1 MHLKNSIGSAFVLI
15 VMAGLVSNSAN
26 AQKSTGPSAS
36 AAKAGTSTA
45 TSARTAAGSS
55 VGTSAGTTTTAG
67 LTAGA
72 ALKFHNMAEWRKSP
86 AYAKRKSTL
95 DKSTPA
101 PQTHKFSFQDK
112 SNLTITL
119 DKKAPAENITGV
131 VEKKIGDSKKTK
143 SDQYDCTTSTVN
155 LTANSSSFLNNDYSG
170 SMANIFPGA
179 CYTYANLTNGS
190 WAQQFGARNGL
201 QISTDNVNING
212 SSYVNVK
219 SPDQA
224 TLQDAVTQL
233 FQRMP
238 NITAN
243 ESFAYQV
250 SLADNSA
257 AYNLNIGASA
267 SGYGVDLSNV
277 YSNGSQ
283 SNHVH
288 LTIDATKT
296 LFSITT
302 TPPDSGFFK
311 EASVEATPYL
321 SFISEVDYGVRVLA
335 NADLQFSSQQ
345 EADQFKASYSGFGVS
360 AALNVGYG
368 SVTSNVQTTINCYV
382 IGGPGGTTVAYSL
395 KDLEKQIQK
404 IFATCTYK
412 QARPIK
418 YVAST
423 MAGDDLNTYSATDN
437 FVVRSCVPA
446 NGGSPEIDNITLTI
460 TQGSDGKEP
469 KTGFRMDVDPGMTSG
484 GSNDPMFTVYTCGTE
499 NQAFVGNSVTT
510 IILRPS
516 STYKSVI
523 DEAAFQK
530 SGGHIHIWQICYTPY
545 STSGIGYDL
554 WDIVNVT
561 MTINLKPTADDPT
574 PKPIGGQSSNLVWN
588 MQGANMLVLSSQ
600 SGNQVDLYF
609 DANFNAQGANN

>member
-1 MHLKNSIGSAFVLI
+1 MNLKNSKGAAYLLI
-15 VMAGLVSNSAN
+15 LAAGLLGRPAN
-26 AQKSTGPSAS
+26 AQNKLTANKTAV
-36 AAKAGTSTA
+36 AANSKPAAPPTPATA
-45 TSARTAAGSS
+45 TTG
-55 VGTSAGTTTTAG
+55 GTKTVAEGP
-67 LTAGA
+67 
-72 ALKFHNMAEWRKSP
+72 LKFHNLAEWRNSP
-86 AYAKRKSTL
+86 AYAKRKAAY

-101 PQTHKFSFQDK
+101 PQTHKFTFQDK
-112 SNLTITL
+112 STLTITL
-119 DKKAPAENITGV
+119 DKKAPAENMSGV
-131 VEKKIGDSKKTK
+131 VEKKVGDSKKTK
-143 SDQYDCTTSTVN
+143 IDQYDCTTSTVN

-170 SMANIFPGA
+170 SMANLFPGA

-212 SSYVNVK
+212 HSYVNV
-219 SPDQA
+219 SNPDQA
-224 TLQDAVTQL
+224 TLQNAVTQL

-238 NITAN
+238 NVTAN

-311 EASVEATPYL
+311 DASVEATPYL

-368 SVTSNVQTTINCYV
+368 SVTKNVQTTINCYV

-395 KDLEKQIQK
+395 SDLEKQIQK

-418 YVAST
+418 YKAAT

-446 NGGSPEIDNITLTI
+446 NGGSPEIDNIVLTI

-469 KTGFRMDVDPGMTSG
+469 KTGFRMDIDAGMTSG
-484 GSNDPMFTVYTCGTE
+484 ASADPLFTVYTCGSE
-499 NQAFVGNSVTT
+499 NESFNGNSTTT
-510 IILRPS
+510 IILKPAPGHKGVLDLA
-516 STYKSVI
+516 TL
-523 DEAAFQK
+523 QK
-530 SGGHIHIWQICYTPY
+530 SGGHIHIWPICYPPNSTP
-545 STSGIGYDL
+545 GIGYDL
-554 WDIVNVT
+554 WDITNVA
-561 MTINLKPTADDPT
+561 MTINLKPSADDPT
-574 PKPIGGQSSNLVWN
+574 PKAIGGQGSNLIWN
-588 MQGANMLVLSSQ
+588 LNGPNMLVLSSQ
-600 SGNQVDLYF
+600 SGNQVDFYF

>member
-1 MHLKNSIGSAFVLI
+1 MNLHFSIYKPAFALALLTACLGGSV
-15 VMAGLVSNSAN
+15 N
-26 AQKSTGPSAS
+26 AQTKTV
-36 AAKAGTSTA
+36 AKTTSTPA
-45 TSARTAAGSS
+45 KTVTTS
-55 VGTSAGTTTTAG
+55 TTTTAPTASTA
-67 LTAGA
+67 LTDAP
-72 ALKFHNMAEWRKSP
+72 LKFHNMTEWRKSP
-86 AYAKRKSTL
+86 SYSKRKSTL
-95 DKSTPA
+95 DKATPA
-101 PQTHKFSFQDK
+101 PQTKTFKFQDK
-112 SNLTITL
+112 SSLTIVL
-119 DKKAPAENITGV
+119 DKKPPSTNISGV
-131 VEKKIGDSKKTK
+131 VEKKVGSSKKEK

-170 SMANIFPGA
+170 STANIYPGA

-190 WAQQFGARNGL
+190 WAQQMGARNGL

-224 TLQDAVTQL
+224 TLQNAVTQL

-238 NITAN
+238 NSTGN

-250 SLADNSA
+250 SLADNSS

-311 EASVEATPYL
+311 DASTEATPYL

-335 NADLQFSSQQ
+335 NADMQFSSEQ
-345 EADQFKASYSGFGVS
+345 EADLFKASYSGFGVS
-360 AALNVGYG
+360 AALSVGYG

-412 QARPIK
+412 DARPIK

-437 FVVRSCVPA
+437 FTVRSCVPA
-446 NGGSPEIDNITLTI
+446 NGGSPEIDNIVLTF

-469 KTGFRMDVDPGMTSG
+469 KTGFRIDVDPGMTSG
-484 GSNDPMFTVYTCGTE
+484 ASNDPMFTVYTCGTE
-499 NQAFVGNSVTT
+499 NQSFNGNSTTT
-510 IILRPS
+510 IILKPAP
-516 STYKSVI
+516 TYKGVL
-523 DEAAFQK
+523 DMAALQK
-530 SGGHIHIWQICYTPY
+530 SGGHIHIWPICYPPN
-545 STSGIGYDL
+545 STSGVGYDN
-554 WDIVNVT
+554 WDVTNVT
-561 MTINLKPTADDPT
+561 MTINLKPSADDPS
-574 PKPIGGQSSNLVWN
+574 PKPIGGQSSNLNWN

-600 SGNQVDLYF
+600 TQNSTDLYF
-609 DANFNAQGANN
+609 DANFNASGSNN